1 MNHRSYPSPARARH
15 QLDRHEHYVDVPR
28 LTVSPIAA
36 RTMTSIVDAFRNVRP
51 RVDPARESYAYTCP
65 RCSWHTRDTRYEQH
79 ACPGE
84 PAEPAPPDPGSGG

>member
-1 MNHRSYPSPARARH
+1 MTHRPYPSPDRARH

-51 RVDPARESYAYTCP
+51 RL
-65 RCSWHTRDTRYEQH
+65 
-79 ACPGE
+79 
-84 PAEPAPPDPGSGG
+84 APSDPGSGE